1 MGLLLIAEF
10 GYNIATMIIFLYGPD
25 DFRARQKI
33 TELRQKFTKEI
44 DPTGS
49 SVISIDGT
57 KTTLKEVSDAYR
69 PASLFSKK
77 RFISLGGIMENKR
90 KEIIDELEE
99 FLKQEKDNENI
110 LVVYEEKFI
119 EKKIAGKNL
128 IMKPGPDD
136 KAVPLNKSE
145 KKLFDRLNASHFAQF
160 FGKLSPADLQ
170 KTLAALA
177 KQNGV
182 ALTLPAAQLLIR
194 LVGSDLWPLSQE
206 VAKLAAYVLAR
217 SENGEAAISEK
228 DVQSM
233 VSQSVTNTIFALTDA
248 LGNRQSGLALK
259 LFQEQIESGAHPH
272 YLLTMILWQFKTLAS
287 VRQSLDSGQPAKD
300 LAKSLG
306 LHPYVLE
313 KSINQVR
320 KFSLPVLTTAIN
332 RFVELDYKSKSGQGK
347 IEELLPVVLAS
358 L

>member
-1 MGLLLIAEF
+1 
-10 GYNIATMIIFLYGPD
+10 
-25 DFRARQKI
+25 
-33 TELRQKFTKEI
+33 
-44 DPTGS
+44 
-49 SVISIDGT
+49 
-57 KTTLKEVSDAYR
+57 
-69 PASLFSKK
+69 
-77 RFISLGGIMENKR
+77 
-90 KEIIDELEE
+90 
-99 FLKQEKDNENI
+99 
-110 LVVYEEKFI
+110 
-119 EKKIAGKNL
+119 
-128 IMKPGPDD
+128 
-136 KAVPLNKSE
+136 
-145 KKLFDRLNASHFAQF
+145 
-160 FGKLSPADLQ
+160 
-170 KTLAALA
+170 
-177 KQNGV
+177 
-182 ALTLPAAQLLIR
+182 
-194 LVGSDLWPLSQE
+194 
-206 VAKLAAYVLAR
+206 
-217 SENGEAAISEK
+217 
-228 DVQSM
+228 